1 MIIFYFKQ
9 AWQLLKE
16 NPLISI
22 ISIVGTA
29 LAISMIMVIVLTMRV
44 ETVNF
49 PPESNRDRSLYVTW
63 MSTYWNDDPSWSS
76 NGPMSVRTAK
86 ECFKALTI
94 PEAVT
99 MKNAVMQHVA
109 SSAEGDIVNVDLI
122 QTDEAFWK
130 VFDFQFLNGKPFE
143 LSDVESGITKAVI
156 SESVARKLFGTEE
169 ATGRTVSLDYTDY
182 TVSGV
187 VKDVSELANTA
198 YAEVWIPYT
207 TTNIIDYVWSGNVM
221 GTMHVVILA
230 RSADDFPAIRNEV
243 VQLMNKYNEQLPDN
257 QKVQYREQPDT
268 QFVYNNRKSFS
279 NAPDM
284 KRIVAMIAIVIML
297 LLIVPAINL
306 SSMTLSRMRKRY
318 PEIGVRKAFGASMSE
333 LLWQILTENF
343 LLTIIGGVAG
353 LLITYGASVI
363 LKDMLFNNVWLSP
376 SLMLDPLLFLL
387 AFVFCLVLNLLS
399 AGIPAWRAAHMNI
412 VTALTA

>member
-1 MIIFYFKQ
+1 MIVFYFKQ

-22 ISIVGTA
+22 ISIIGTA

-76 NGPMSVRTAK
+76 SGPMSVRTAK

-99 MKNAVMQHVA
+99 MKNAVLQHVA
-109 SSAEGDIVNVDLI
+109 SSAEGDIINVDLV

-130 VFDFQFLNGKPFE
+130 VFDFQFLNGKPFDY
-143 LSDVESGITKAVI
+143 SDVESGITKAVI
-156 SESVARKLFGTEE
+156 TESVARKLFGTTEV
-169 ATGRTVSLDYTDY
+169 TGRTVHLDYTDY
-182 TVSGV
+182 TISGV

-207 TTNIIDYVWSGNVM
+207 TTNLENYVWSGNVM
-221 GTMHVVILA
+221 GLMHIVILA

-243 VQLMNKYNEQLPDN
+243 ISLMNKYNEELPDN

-268 QFVYNNRKSFS
+268 QFVYNNRKDFAA
-279 NAPDM
+279 APDM
-284 KRIVAMIAIVIML
+284 QRIVAVIIIVIVL

-306 SSMTLSRMRKRY
+306 SGMTLSRMRKRY
-318 PEIGVRKAFGASMSE
+318 PEIGVRKAFGASMME
-333 LLWQILTENF
+333 LLLQILTENF
-343 LLTIIGGVAG
+343 LLTIIGGVIG
-353 LLITYGASVI
+353 LIITYGASVV
-363 LKDMLFNNVWLSP
+363 LKDMLFNNALLTP

-387 AFVFCLVLNLLS
+387 AFFFCLILNLLS
-399 AGIPAWRAAHMNI
+399 AGIPAWRAARMNI
-412 VTALTA
+412 VAALTA

>member
-1 MIIFYFKQ
+1 MIVFYFKQ

-22 ISIVGTA
+22 ISIIGTA

-76 NGPMSVRTAK
+76 SGPMSVRTAK

-99 MKNAVMQHVA
+99 MKNAVLQHVA
-109 SSAEGDIVNVDLI
+109 SSAEGDIINVDLV

-130 VFDFQFLNGKPFE
+130 VFDFQFLNGKPFDY
-143 LSDVESGITKAVI
+143 SDVESGITKAVI
-156 SESVARKLFGTEE
+156 TESVARKLFGTTEV
-169 ATGRTVSLDYTDY
+169 TGRTVHLDYTDY
-182 TVSGV
+182 TISGV

-207 TTNIIDYVWSGNVM
+207 TTNLENYVWSGNVM
-221 GTMHVVILA
+221 GLMHIVILA

-243 VQLMNKYNEQLPDN
+243 ISLMNKYNEELPDN

-268 QFVYNNRKSFS
+268 QFVYNNRKDFAA
-279 NAPDM
+279 APDM
-284 KRIVAMIAIVIML
+284 QRIVAVIIIVIVL
-297 LLIVPAINL
+297 LLIVPAIFVGYD
-306 SSMTLSRMRKRY
+306 SFAHEETVSRNRC
-318 PEIGVRKAFGASMSE
+318 P
-333 LLWQILTENF
+333 
-343 LLTIIGGVAG
+343 
-353 LLITYGASVI
+353 
-363 LKDMLFNNVWLSP
+363 
-376 SLMLDPLLFLL
+376 
-387 AFVFCLVLNLLS
+387 
-399 AGIPAWRAAHMNI
+399 
-412 VTALTA
+412 